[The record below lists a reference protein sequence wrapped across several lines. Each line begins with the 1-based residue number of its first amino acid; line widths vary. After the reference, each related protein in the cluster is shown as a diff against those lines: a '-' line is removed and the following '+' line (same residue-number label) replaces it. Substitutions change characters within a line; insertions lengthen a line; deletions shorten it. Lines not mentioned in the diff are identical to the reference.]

1 MCGHGFV
8 DMQAYADYFEG
19 KLNDHYFIDEELTA
33 NLAEALQ
40 PALIFFHFKAANG

>member
-19 KLNDHYFIDEELTA
+19 NLENHFFTDKELSA
-33 NLAEALQ
+33 NLEEIEALQ
-40 PALIFFHFKAANG
+40 PA